1 MKPTR
6 KIGFQP
12 GVQLNQLAD
21 GTDVV
26 DAGGS
31 DQIVAAVARLTRGRI
46 DQPFLVNRG
55 NFLRKTGLGDSIRV
69 SAVNEAKIQIFDALN
84 GGAQAAVLMRLTT
97 VNFEKRYIGVTLDG
111 AALIYDGASSY
122 DGSRL
127 YG

>member
-1 MKPTR
+1 MRPTR
-6 KIGFQP
+6 KIGFQA
-12 GVQLNQLAD
+12 GVQLNQLVD
-21 GTDVV
+21 GTGEV

-46 DQPFLVNRG
+46 DRPFLVNRE
-55 NFLRKTGLGDSIRV
+55 NFLRKTGSSASSRV
-69 SAVNEAKIQIFDALN
+69 SALNEAKMQIFDALN
-84 GGAQAAVLMRLTT
+84 GGAQAAVLMRLTP